1 MSAPQEY
8 VEVFK
13 PTSGRFLGVVGVLVC
28 AGVVAI
34 ALVDPGSGI
43 GVTGVAV
50 AVLVENG
57 GDRALEAT
65 GGSVAAPI
73 GRAVI
78 AEALRD
84 AQ

>member
-13 PTSGRFLGVVGVLVC
+13 PTSGRFLGVVGLLVC
-28 AGVVAI
+28 AGVVVI

-50 AVLVENG
+50 AVLVG
-57 GDRALEAT
+57 ALVQLGLVVGA
-65 GGSVAAPI
+65 GLVAVLSLLL
-73 GRAVI
+73 G
-78 AEALRD
+78 
-84 AQ
+84 